1 MPIGFEYDPTIFSSI
16 ACKAWNSFSYGLDA
30 LSPWSLVYISV
41 EKYISIAFPSKRYIF
56 KRKNT
61 QIIFII
67 VLILFNIIYHIN
79 VPFSY
84 DIIVVDNNTYCG
96 FVNDE
101 WQSVISFMDLAN
113 CALIPFLLMLF
124 FSILLIRAIFKSRRR
139 IHLSNSAREN
149 KRLKKDIK
157 FAISLLSMNLLFI
170 LLNLPIEIYNLIYT
184 NTYYNNNIYI
194 SLSYIYNL
202 SSAVNFYL
210 NLLTNNLFRKETLLL
225 LFKKKQDQTRVI
237 QMQTLLITNNNNT
250 NKLLTS
256 TTTTTNGKTT
266 TETNLLITTTL

>member
-139 IHLSNSAREN
+139 IHLNNSAREK

-157 FAISLLSMNLLFI
+157 FAISSLLMNLLFVI
-170 LLNLPIEIYNLIYT
+170 LHLPFSSVIFLTFYDNYDLFNIFYYIY
-184 NTYYNNNIYI
+184 YI
-194 SLSYIYNL
+194 SYGI
-202 SSAVNFYL
+202 NFYIIFF
-210 NLLTNNLFRKETLLL
+210 TNSLFRTEFFSILFRKTNKQENNRTHLATNQLGGL
-225 LFKKKQDQTRVI
+225 SFSNEYTNNKKQ
-237 QMQTLLITNNNNT
+237 
-250 NKLLTS
+250 S
-256 TTTTTNGKTT
+256 
-266 TETNLLITTTL
+266 